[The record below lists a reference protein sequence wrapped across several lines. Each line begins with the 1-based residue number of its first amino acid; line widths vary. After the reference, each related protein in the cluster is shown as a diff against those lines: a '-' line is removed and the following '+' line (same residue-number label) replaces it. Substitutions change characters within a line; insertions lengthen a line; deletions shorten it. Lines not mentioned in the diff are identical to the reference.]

1 MFSPKSSSQDDIW
14 DTKDEYGKMQTHYKT
29 WILIQLNKLKVLL
42 LTKFYGFYSLDFVL
56 ILLSELVALSMRPP
70 FISSPKNLI
79 LTLPDFL
86 LNVKSVQTVKGLI
99 TKQDA
104 SSFHC
109 ITICTPVQEDRTFP
123 LKNSLLRLCGT
134 GHLNKVLH
142 HHTFLTNLKTN
153 RYTFH

>member
-1 MFSPKSSSQDDIW
+1 M
-14 DTKDEYGKMQTHYKT
+14 DTYLAKWAES
-29 WILIQLNKLKVLL
+29 LSLNKILWFL
-42 LTKFYGFYSLDFVL
+42 LTWFCLDITLWACCF
-56 ILLSELVALSMRPP
+56 IYEASFHFLSNS
-70 FISSPKNLI
+70 KNLI
-79 LTLPDFL
+79 LILLDFL
-86 LNVKSVQTVKGLI
+86 LNVMWVQTVKGLI

-109 ITICTPVQEDRTFP
+109 ISICTPEQEDGTFP

-142 HHTFLTNLKTN
+142 HHKFLTNLKTN